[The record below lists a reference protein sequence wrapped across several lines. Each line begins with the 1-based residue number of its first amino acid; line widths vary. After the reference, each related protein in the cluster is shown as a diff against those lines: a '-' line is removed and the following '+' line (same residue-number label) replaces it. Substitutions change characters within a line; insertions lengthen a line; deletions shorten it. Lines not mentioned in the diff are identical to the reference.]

1 MTITIFTLFVLY
13 TVACCMDGPDLKPKW
28 KKWLGGKLERLANY
42 YYPINYVCKIRY
54 KTRWKT
60 REIPCIPTEALDLV
74 TFDAKKIEQC
84 IILGESELYEARM
97 NDEMMRIRGIPMWQ
111 VPGILSEGEIVDR
124 AKKKCVYE
132 ILDNVKQ
139 FINIEVDRQSR
150 DPDIIV
156 RGHINVGVK
165 RP

>member
-60 REIPCIPTEALDLV
+60 RESLFTPTEAPDIV
-74 TFDAKKIEQC
+74 TFDAKKIEKR
-84 IILGESELYEARM
+84 IILGGFELFEARR

-111 VPGILSEGEIVDR
+111 APGILSEGEIVNR
-124 AKKKCVYE
+124 AKKECIYG

-139 FINIEVDRQSR
+139 FINIEVDRQSC

-165 RP
+165 RE